1 MVVQHEEQT
10 FKKTKTI
17 LCLLMMSF
25 DCECKCECA
34 SDYKNSPIPVDDV
47 DRLNRQWC
55 SVKPEQSW
63 SAAAENQ
70 PGGVH

>member
-1 MVVQHEEQT
+1 
-10 FKKTKTI
+10 
-17 LCLLMMSF
+17 MSF
-25 DCECKCECA
+25 DCECMCKRA